1 MLVVNRGCR
10 MPARTLLKFEP
21 VLGDPGSLPAP
32 DTKVW
37 TAADHKHGFCRSPPP
52 LASRRMAYGALP
64 GRRPP
69 YGPGSDHRMLP
80 ERGCDCAQV
89 RQQTEAKF
97 KARRG

>member
-37 TAADHKHGFCRSPPP
+37 TAADHKHAFTITREGKAPVFVVRVSWLDGSQAP
-52 LASRRMAYGALP
+52 LAPCGA
-64 GRRPP
+64 
-69 YGPGSDHRMLP
+69 S
-80 ERGCDCAQV
+80 
-89 RQQTEAKF
+89 
-97 KARRG
+97 